1 MTKLFNE
8 DDWSMLKA
16 RVKET
21 AQTIAEVDGYA
32 TQDVEKAILDYC
44 HDMLCTENFQLDPAE
59 YIFDELESK
68 KVLKK

>member
-8 DDWSMLKA
+8 DDWEMLKA

-21 AQTIAEVDGYA
+21 AQTIAEDDGYA

-44 HDMLCTENFQLDPAE
+44 HDLLCSDLQLDAEE
-59 YIFDELESK
+59 YIYSEREEK
-68 KVLKK
+68 NVLG